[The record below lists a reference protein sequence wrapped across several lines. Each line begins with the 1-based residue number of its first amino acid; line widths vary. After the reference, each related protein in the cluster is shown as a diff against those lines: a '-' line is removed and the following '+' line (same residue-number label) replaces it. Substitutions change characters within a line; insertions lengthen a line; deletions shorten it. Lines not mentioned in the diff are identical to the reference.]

1 MGEHDRRAFRP
12 IEKKVRFGH
21 RRILC
26 EPGLFATST
35 VDRLRSGGLASTPL
49 IPTSRQLQEIS
60 QLREGSL
67 VEVPF
72 APLLLAHFQQ
82 RHTLVLEVRRRQVWK
97 RILLEDGV
105 PVDCRSNLAHETL
118 GRYMVLEGKLSE
130 EEFTASLSKSAARGV
145 QMGEVL
151 LENGLVSAMEL
162 FRILQQNLAKKLLDL
177 FTWNEGELRWL
188 EEGPQSASSLKVK
201 VPQLILTGITR
212 FAPQE
217 QVDMAVGPLVGTRLV
232 LNPRPPFPLEEIRLS
247 PRQAQLADALRP
259 GRRMG
264 ELAEATGLPV
274 DEITRLL
281 YALCILGVVVAA
293 DTVPK
298 ELIGAAPP
306 LRPALSATGSFALP
320 SLAAPAPAP
329 PPSEPE
335 KPPPTPVV
343 AAKAVPAAPGLTPQD
358 LERRRNEIMQTFL
371 SYRRQD
377 AFDLLGVPEE
387 ATAQGIDEKF
397 LAFSRRFTPWT
408 LDHPELAA
416 MAERAQDL
424 FLAGARAYG
433 ELCDREQRGT
443 LLFRRKTLRDERAK
457 KPAASFAIKT
467 DLLDAEAQ
475 YKKGKALLEADK
487 PRDALVLL
495 EFAADCDPQNGVYAA
510 ETAWCRFVVSSS
522 YAGRSL
528 RELNEALRIDP
539 NCGLAELYAGE
550 IHGRLGHPAEAEADL
565 RRALKLMSP
574 DRRPLDA
581 LKALI
586 GADKH

>member
-1 MGEHDRRAFRP
+1 
-12 IEKKVRFGH
+12 
-21 RRILC
+21 
-26 EPGLFATST
+26 
-35 VDRLRSGGLASTPL
+35 
-49 IPTSRQLQEIS
+49 LQEIS

-67 VEVPF
+67 AGVPF
-72 APLLLAHFQQ
+72 APLLLAHAQQ
-82 RHTLVLEVRRRQVWK
+82 RHTLVLELRRRQVWK

-118 GRYMVLEGKLSE
+118 GRYMVLEGKLGE

-145 QMGEVL
+145 PMGEVL
-151 LENGLVSAMEL
+151 LENGLVTPVEL
-162 FRILQQNLAKKLLDL
+162 FRILQANLAKKLLDL

-188 EEGPQSASSLKVK
+188 EEPPHSASSLKVK
-201 VPQLILTGITR
+201 VPQLILTGVTR

-217 QVDMAVGPLVGTRLV
+217 EVDMSVGPLVGTRLV
-232 LNPRPPFPLEEIRLS
+232 LNPRPPFPLEEIRLN
-247 PRQAQLADALRP
+247 PRQAQLAEALRP

-281 YALCILGVVVAA
+281 YALCVLGVVVAA

-306 LRPALSATGSFALP
+306 LRPALSATGSIPLP
-320 SLAAPAPAP
+320 SLSAPVP
-329 PPSEPE
+329 PEPE
-335 KPPPTPVV
+335 KPSAI
-343 AAKAVPAAPGLTPQD
+343 AALPAVPAAPVPPPPIALAVPPQD
-358 LERRRNEIMQTFL
+358 LERRRNEIMQAYL
-371 SYRRQD
+371 SYRRLD
-377 AFDLLGVPEE
+377 AFDLLNVPEE
-387 ATAQGIDEKF
+387 APAQVIDERF
-397 LAFSRRFTPWT
+397 LAFSRRFAPWA

-433 ELCDREQRGT
+433 ELCDREQRST

-475 YKKGKALLEADK
+475 YRKGKALLEADK
-487 PRDALVLL
+487 PREALVLL

-528 RELNEALRIDP
+528 RELTETLRRDP
-539 NCGLAELYAGE
+539 NCGLAELYTGE
-550 IHGRLGHPAEAEADL
+550 IHRRLGQAAEAEPHL

-574 DRRPLDA
+574 DRRPIDA
-581 LKALI
+581 LKALT
-586 GADKH
+586 GERKH